1 MDYKGTCSRRKNF
14 NIFKIVYLS
23 LIITVASSILEEIRK
38 IQETFLWY
46 SSKPKINH
54 KTLCNTFE
62 DGGFKNVD
70 VKSKKINLQCSW
82 VKKLYEGNHHDWKVI
97 PLYFVNKYF
106 GKEF

>member
-46 SSKPKINH
+46 SSKPKINN

-82 VKKLYEGNHHDWKVI
+82 VKKLYDGNHHDWKVI